1 MSVLII
7 GGTGTLGRQIVREA
21 ANQGLNVVCMVR
33 NIRRASFLKE
43 WGVSLVY
50 GDLSLPYTLPNA
62 FKGITTVI
70 DASTTR
76 PDDIQSMKE
85 LDWYGKLA
93 LIKAAK
99 VAKVDHFIFMSILNA
114 DKYPTIPLMRIKSDI
129 ETILETSGLSYTI
142 FRISGFYQ
150 GLITQY
156 AIPILDKQPIWVT
169 EESVAVSYI
178 DSQDAA
184 KICLQSLKLPEA
196 RNKNF
201 VLAAP
206 KAWSSDDLINLCE
219 KFSGQKSQ
227 LTKVPLTFIKLL
239 RQFFNFFEWS
249 WNIADRLAF
258 VEVLANESD
267 FSNSLKITK
276 EVFSFDEIEFVSLED
291 YLQEYFET
299 ILKRLKEVNY
309 DPEKRRDLTF

>member
-21 ANQGLNVVCMVR
+21 ADQGLNVVCMVR
-33 NIRRASFLKE
+33 NIRRASFLKD

-99 VAKVDHFIFMSILNA
+99 VAKIDHFVFMSILNA
-114 DKYPTIPLMRIKSDI
+114 EKYPSIPLMQLKYDI
-129 ETILETSGLSYTI
+129 ETILATSGLSYTI

-169 EESVAVSYI
+169 GESVSVSYI
-178 DSQDAA
+178 DTQDAA

-196 RNKNF
+196 RDKSF
-201 VLAAP
+201 ALLGP
-206 KAWSSDDLINLCE
+206 KAWSSDELIKLCE
-219 KFSGQKSQ
+219 KFSGQKSE
-227 LTKVPLTFIKLL
+227 LTTVPLNFIKLL

-249 WNIADRLAF
+249 WNITDRLAF
-258 VEVLANESD
+258 VEVLASGSD
-267 FSNSLKITK
+267 FSNSFEITEK
-276 EVFSFDEIEFVSLED
+276 VFSYDEIEFVGLEN